1 MNASVALRTM
11 KYDPLVIEKETL
23 EKWSREKTHEK
34 AKKSSGK
41 PFYFLDGPPYTSG
54 KIHLGTAWNKSLKDM
69 VLRYRRMIGD
79 DVWDRAGYDMHG
91 LPTENATMK
100 KLGLKTNEDI
110 FAFGLDKFIEE
121 CRKLCLENLSSMND
135 DFKRLGVWMD
145 FENAYQSITK
155 DFMSGEWW
163 LIKRAHEEGRLY
175 EGLRTMTWCRNTE
188 SALAKHEIEYKTVTD
203 ESIFMKLPLQ
213 EKENEFFIIWTT
225 TPWTIPFNLA
235 IMAGPDIDYV
245 KVKVRNDGKEE
256 FWYLAKALV
265 GGFLGSV
272 ADVEYEIVEEMK
284 GKDLAGTK
292 YKHPFHDELK
302 EQYESIAQESENAF
316 SILLSKDHVDTTA
329 GSGLVHCAPGCGPED
344 YEVGY
349 KNGVPAFNTI
359 STKGIFPDSMGPFAG
374 LTARVDD
381 KKFIKILEEN
391 GCLVASSVI
400 EHDYPHDW
408 RYHEPVVFRTTKQW
422 FFKIEDLKEEL
433 IKENDSITWV
443 PQAAYRAFDS
453 WLKNL
458 RDNSIS
464 KQRFWGC
471 PLPIWRDEED
481 PDDYLVIGSAQ
492 ELEELSG
499 RKVDDLHISSVDDIA
514 IKKDNKTYRR
524 VPDVLD
530 VWVDAGTTS
539 WNCLYNDKE
548 LIDKYFPATFILEG
562 KDQVRGWFNLLHI
575 ASMIGFKRPSF
586 ESCYMHGFVN
596 DSKGRKMSKSL
607 GNTISPNEVI
617 EKFGADTM
625 RYYMIGAAN
634 PGLDMNYNFDD
645 IELKHRNLHVFWNV
659 HKFIIDMKENGAQ
672 AKDGVKSIEEEYML
686 SVLHRTVR
694 EVTGAF
700 EDYRLNEVP
709 RLIEECLM
717 ELSRT
722 YIQLVRD
729 KARDEESRDVVLH
742 TAITTFKSCLVMFA
756 TVAPFISERMY
767 ENLKVFGFTKES
779 VHHESW
785 PECDE
790 SLIDEGL
797 EKEFT
802 IAQSVI
808 SGVLAAREQANIG
821 VRWPLQKAIIETQK
835 KEISSSVNNLRNI
848 IMQQTNVKDVS
859 FESVPVKLLV
869 KPNYKALGKEF
880 GKDTAI
886 VAQAIIDDAEAIA
899 EVLAT
904 GKEECTVEG
913 FIITKAHLQISHEAD
928 DGFAVAQV
936 PGAMIAVPTAIT
948 PELEA
953 EGFVRELSRR
963 VQNMRKNAG
972 LQKKDR
978 IELFIAGP
986 DTLMKR
992 ISGFSDFLQEKCGA
1006 KVVFE
1011 KGEDAEEVVIRGE
1024 KFFLSLS
1031 RR

>member
-1 MNASVALRTM
+1 MNTKVALKIM
-11 KYDPLVIEKETL
+11 KYDPLVIENEVL
-23 EKWSREKTHEK
+23 VKWAREKTYEK
-34 AKKSSGK
+34 ARKQGGK

-110 FAFGLDKFIEE
+110 FAFGLDKFIDE
-121 CRKLCLENLSSMND
+121 CRKLCLENLSCMND
-135 DFKRLGVWMD
+135 DFQRLGVWMD
-145 FENAYQSITK
+145 FDDAYQSITK

-203 ESIFMKLPLQ
+203 ESIFVKFPLL

-235 IMAGPDIDYV
+235 IMAGPDIEYV
-245 KVKVRNDGKEE
+245 KVKVTYEGEE
-256 FWYLAKALV
+256 QFWYLAKELV
-265 GGFLGSV
+265 GDFLAV
-272 ADVEYEIVEEMK
+272 VDIKYELVDEMK
-284 GKDLAGTK
+284 GKDLAGIK
-292 YKHPFHDELK
+292 YKHPFYDELE
-302 EQYESIAQESENAF
+302 EQYQTIEQESKNAF
-316 SILLSKDHVDTTA
+316 SILLSKDHVDTSA

-359 STKGIFPDSMGPFAG
+359 STKGIFPESMGPFAN
-374 LTARVDD
+374 LTARIDD
-381 KKFIKILEEN
+381 KKFIKILKEN
-391 GCLVASSVI
+391 GCLVATSVL
-400 EHDYPHDW
+400 EHEYPHDW

-433 IKENDSITWV
+433 IKENDSISWI

-471 PLPIWRDEED
+471 PVPIWRNKED
-481 PDDYLVIGSAQ
+481 PEDYLVIGSAQ
-492 ELEELSG
+492 ELEELSE
-499 RKVDDLHISSVDDIA
+499 KKIDDLHISTVDKIL
-514 IKKDNKTYRR
+514 IKKDNKVYER

-539 WNCLYNDKE
+539 WNCLYNDKK
-548 LIDKYFPATFILEG
+548 LIDKFFPATFILEG
-562 KDQVRGWFNLLHI
+562 KDQIRGWFNLLHI
-575 ASMIGFKRPSF
+575 ASMIGYGKPSF
-586 ESCYMHGFVN
+586 ENCYMHGFVN
-596 DSKGRKMSKSL
+596 DAKGRKMSKSL
-607 GNTISPNEVI
+607 GNTISPNEVV
-617 EKFGADTM
+617 EKYGADTM

-659 HKFIIDMKENGAQ
+659 HMFILDMKENGAQ
-672 AKDGVKSIEEEYML
+672 AKDGIKSIEEKYIL
-686 SVLHRTVR
+686 SVLHRTTR
-694 EVTGAF
+694 DVTNAF
-700 EDYRLNEVP
+700 EEYRLNEIP

-729 KARDEESRDVVLH
+729 KARDEEHRDVVLY
-742 TAITTFKSCLVMFA
+742 TASTTFKNCLVMFA
-756 TVAPFISERMY
+756 TVAPFISEKMY

-779 VHHESW
+779 IHHEEW
-785 PECDE
+785 PEFNE
-790 SLIDEGL
+790 SFIDEDL
-797 EKEFT
+797 EKEFKIT
-802 IAQSVI
+802 QSII

-835 KEISSSVNNLRNI
+835 SEISSSVKNLRSI
-848 IMQQTNVKDVS
+848 IMQQTNVKDIS
-859 FESVPVKLLV
+859 FENVPVRLLI

-880 GKDTAI
+880 GKDTAT
-886 VAQAIIDDAEAIA
+886 VAKAIIDDAETIA

-904 GKEECTVEG
+904 GVEELTVEG
-913 FIITKAHLQISHEAD
+913 FTINKAHLQVSHEAD

-936 PGAMIAVPTAIT
+936 SGALIAVPTALSA
-948 PELEA
+948 ELEA

-963 VQNMRKNAG
+963 VQNMRKDAG

-978 IELFIAGP
+978 IDLFIGCP
-986 DTLMKR
+986 DNLLER
-992 ISGFSDFLQEKCGA
+992 ISSFSEFLEEKCGA
-1006 KVVFE
+1006 SVTFK
-1011 KGEDAEEVVIRGE
+1011 KHDDAEEVVIRGE
-1024 KFFLSLS
+1024 KFFLSLI
-1031 RR
+1031 RK